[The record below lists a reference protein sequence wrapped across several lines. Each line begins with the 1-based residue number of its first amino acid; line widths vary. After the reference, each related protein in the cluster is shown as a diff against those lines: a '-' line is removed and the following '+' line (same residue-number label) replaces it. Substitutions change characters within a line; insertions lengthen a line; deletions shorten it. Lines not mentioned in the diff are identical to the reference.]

1 MTAASPARRIPS
13 ELLDALTSFESPV
26 VFNPWSEQDS
36 LDLHWGSGADAE
48 MRMERLQ
55 QHFDCDPLFILIG
68 EAPGYQGCHFSG
80 VPFTNEKLIMQ
91 GKVPRVSIEYGRIT
105 TRELPWCEP
114 SATIVWRVL
123 HELGIADRVVMWNAF
138 AWHPH
143 RQGEPYSNRA
153 PSRAEL
159 DAGLPVLRA
168 VLDHFTGVPVVPVGR
183 VAEVTLSA
191 LGIKTRP
198 GIRHPANG
206 GAGKFR
212 SGLREIVEALR

>member
-1 MTAASPARRIPS
+1 MTAASPVRQLPA
-13 ELLDALTSFESPV
+13 ELISGIVGSLFLN
-26 VFNPWSEQDS
+26 VFNPWIQIDPMDGPNAS
-36 LDLHWGSGADAE
+36 AA
-48 MRMERLQ
+48 RLTRLRA
-55 QHFDCDPLFILIG
+55 HFNCDPLLILIG

-80 VPFTNEKLIMQ
+80 VPFTNEKLILENMI
-91 GKVPRVSIEYGRIT
+91 PRVSAPSGRFT
-105 TRELPWCEP
+105 LRDRPWCEP
-114 SATIVWRVL
+114 SATIVWRAL

-143 RQGEPYSNRA
+143 KPGEPYSNRA
-153 PSRAEL
+153 PTRAEI

-168 VLDHFTGVPVVPVGR
+168 VLDHFAGVPVVPVGR

-206 GAGKFR
+206 GASKFR
-212 SGLREIVEALR
+212 AGLREIVEGMAR